1 MMNLSNRIV
10 TKINRD
16 GLLNTIL
23 AIILL
28 PFTFKERIRQKKIR
42 TDTDLIIEKATLKE
56 RFNLIY
62 KKNIWDSKE
71 SRSGE
76 GSEIYYTERLRNWMI
91 EVLPKYQIKKLID
104 APCGDFNWM
113 KLVVSEIEIEYYGFD
128 IVDSLIKNNNALYR
142 GDKVQFGIAN
152 ICEDKLPNCD
162 LLIVRDF
169 LFHLSYNDIN
179 KFLENISNINY
190 KYLLTTTHILEEN
203 FVNKDIKSADY
214 RLIDLFKEPF
224 NFNSKKVINRV
235 DDFPTEEP
243 VPREMILLCKS
254 DVPKSIKY

>member
-1 MMNLSNRIV
+1 MNLLNRIV
-10 TKINRD
+10 TKINKD
-16 GLLNTIL
+16 GLLSAIL

-42 TDTDLIIEKATLKE
+42 TDIDLIIEKATLKE

-71 SRSGE
+71 SLSGT
-76 GSEIYYTERLRNWMI
+76 GSEIYYTERLRKWMI
-91 EVLPKYQIKKLID
+91 DVLPKYQIKRLAD

-113 KLVVSEIEIEYYGFD
+113 KLVVSEIEIEYQGFD

-142 GDKVQFGIAN
+142 SDKVQFDIAN
-152 ICEDKLPNCD
+152 ICEDKLPDCD
-162 LLIVRDF
+162 LLMVRDC

-179 KFLENISNINY
+179 KFLKNIANTNY
-190 KYLLTTTHILEEN
+190 KYLLTTTHIVEKN

-214 RLIDLFKEPF
+214 RNIDLFKKPF
-224 NFNSKKVINRV
+224 NFDSKKVINRV
-235 DDFPTEEP
+235 DDFPTDYHI
-243 VPREMILLCKS
+243 PREMILICKP